1 MDILEQIKEYHE
13 ENATNIMNVFELLFK
28 ENKLQDYTAVEV
40 LEQTA
45 KDNRLGDEKIPQWFY
60 DVFEYNDFCDY
71 IESLDIIEC
80 GNDFIKVSENEYYFI
95 RDIVELVEGL

>member
-13 ENATNIMNVFELLFK
+13 ENATQIINIFELLLK
-28 ENKLQDYTAVEV
+28 ENKLQDYTSIEV

-45 KDNRLGDEKIPQWFY
+45 KYNRLGEDKLPQWFY
-60 DVFEYNDFCDY
+60 DVVEYNDFCDY
-71 IESLDIIEC
+71 IESLDIIEL
-80 GNDFIKVSENEYYFI
+80 GNDFIKVSDNEYYYI